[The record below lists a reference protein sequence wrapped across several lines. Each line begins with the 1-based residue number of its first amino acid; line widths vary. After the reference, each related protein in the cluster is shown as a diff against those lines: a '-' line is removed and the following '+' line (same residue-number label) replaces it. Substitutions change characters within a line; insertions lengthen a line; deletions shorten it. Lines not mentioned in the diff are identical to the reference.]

1 MATEIGF
8 PPSPLFKIARE
19 EGEGVLVSRIRPV
32 RNYGLGEMHS
42 LGEWHDSVGAYSKKN
57 GVSDEDENITSY
69 ICTLKE
75 ADTNC
80 NTLLRGELSVGMLRP
95 KEL

>member
-1 MATEIGF
+1 MFRELGLLEIMAKGKCT
-8 PPSPLFKIARE
+8 
-19 EGEGVLVSRIRPV
+19 
-32 RNYGLGEMHS
+32 HS
-42 LGEWHDSVGAYSKKN
+42 GNGTYDSVGAYSKKN
-57 GVSDEDENITSY
+57 GVSDEDENIPSY

-80 NTLLRGELSVGMLRP
+80 NTLLRGGLSVGMLRP

>member
-1 MATEIGF
+1 M
-8 PPSPLFKIARE
+8 
-19 EGEGVLVSRIRPV
+19 
-32 RNYGLGEMHS
+32 
-42 LGEWHDSVGAYSKKN
+42 GAYSKKN
-57 GVSDEDENITSY
+57 GVSDEDENTTSY

-80 NTLLRGELSVGMLRP
+80 NTLLRGGLSVDMLRP

>member
-1 MATEIGF
+1 MF
-8 PPSPLFKIARE
+8 RE
-19 EGEGVLVSRIRPV
+19 L
-32 RNYGLGEMHS
+32 GLLESLKTHS
-42 LGEWHDSVGAYSKKN
+42 GNGTYDSVGAYSKKN

-80 NTLLRGELSVGMLRP
+80 NTLLRGDFRLVCSVQ
-95 KEL
+95 KSFK

>member
-1 MATEIGF
+1 M
-8 PPSPLFKIARE
+8 
-19 EGEGVLVSRIRPV
+19 
-32 RNYGLGEMHS
+32 
-42 LGEWHDSVGAYSKKN
+42 GAYSKKN

-80 NTLLRGELSVGMLRP
+80 NTLLRGGGGLSVGMLRP

>member
-1 MATEIGF
+1 MFRELGLLEIMAKGKCT
-8 PPSPLFKIARE
+8 
-19 EGEGVLVSRIRPV
+19 
-32 RNYGLGEMHS
+32 HS
-42 LGEWHDSVGAYSKKN
+42 GNGTYDSVGAYSKKN

-80 NTLLRGELSVGMLRP
+80 NTLLREIGRASCRERV
-95 KEL
+95 